1 MNILINASNIKKG
14 GGIQVTDSICRELYR
29 FHQHFFVVVLTSCLK
44 NIGKVIEGTPNISV
58 CYYDIK
64 GSASKLLLGRDQY
77 LDGLV
82 ERQCINAVLTIFG
95 PSLWRPRCAHL
106 CGFAR
111 AQLVIPES
119 PYYARMDKKAF
130 IKQRIQYGIKEFAF
144 KLCAHFFYSENP
156 YITKK
161 LNTKWKNK
169 RVFTVT
175 NYYNQVFDQLDK
187 WVTKQLTPFSGTTIL
202 TISAPYPHKNLE
214 MAAAATKILKE
225 RYPDFKFRFVFT
237 IDRKDFDAEIG
248 GMENCF
254 EFIGSVC
261 IEECPSLY
269 EQCDIVFLPTLLECF
284 TAAYPEAMRMGRP
297 IVTTDMEFAKGLCG
311 NAAEYYSAVD
321 AEACADAIFKIA
333 SDKEYALKLV
343 TNGKEQL
350 KSYDNYND
358 RAEKLIKIL
367 EDIVN

>member
-1 MNILINASNIKKG
+1 
-14 GGIQVTDSICRELYR
+14 
-29 FHQHFFVVVLTSCLK
+29 
-44 NIGKVIEGTPNISV
+44 
-58 CYYDIK
+58 
-64 GSASKLLLGRDQY
+64 
-77 LDGLV
+77 
-82 ERQCINAVLTIFG
+82 
-95 PSLWRPRCAHL
+95 
-106 CGFAR
+106 
-111 AQLVIPES
+111 
-119 PYYARMDKKAF
+119 MDKKAF